1 MCAPLDLQ
9 VVSKRPQNEEK
20 PSNFHEFWSEELQP
34 KSGKK
39 KKKNLMFERCN
50 FIDPMELGAITF

>member
-39 KKKNLMFERCN
+39 KKKTFMF
-50 FIDPMELGAITF
+50 